1 MRKILLFGL
10 MAVLCSIFA
19 ACNDSTCH
27 ISGTVPDKY
36 EGKKIFLVPLTDSR
50 AEVVDSV
57 VITNGKFEFVRD
69 TVMMAKILIDYHY
82 RMGVE
87 PLLVVVEPGQVNVT
101 IDAVSSASGT
111 PQNDSLQQ
119 WKIRKQEHDS
129 QYAMMRRVADGF
141 RLSGDTVEAKK
152 EQERA
157 TKYHVEFKK
166 YTRQLAENLKEG
178 VLHDFLGAM
187 YPTTYQRLMP
197 DSTTVTFDAD
207 TNEPIQ

>member
-27 ISGTVPDKY
+27 ISGTAPDKY